1 MQSRTVVIES
11 PPAGRVASAAVDP
24 PLPIEVAGLVVAV
37 APVAALLMA
46 FRRADAARP
55 EPKRE
60 VFATM
65 ALGFAACVPAAALEV
80 AEKRL
85 LGSWA
90 LAGGRFLDAYLV
102 AALTEE
108 GAKLLVVLAWPWRR
122 GFDEVMDGILFTAAA
137 SLGFGLLENLI
148 YVDARFASLFCRVP
162 GIDALCSEHGAAGT
176 LEGVVL
182 GVVRAVTAVPM
193 HAVASGIMGYYLGRA
208 RFHDWSPAAD
218 VFDDLPELLP
228 AWVPRK
234 VAWALFGLAAAVAV
248 HGTYDW
254 AVFAMGTRP
263 VIFLVLPTMLLVSGY
278 ALTRLMRHALVID
291 DERLGPR
298 HEAAPTGTHTA
309 PDSP

>member
-1 MQSRTVVIES
+1 VQSRTVVIES
-11 PPAGRVASAAVDP
+11 LPVGRVASRAVDP
-24 PLPIEVAGLVVAV
+24 PLPIEVAGLFVAV
-37 APVAALLMA
+37 APVAILVMV

-65 ALGFAACVPAAALEV
+65 ALGFAMCVPAAALEV
-80 AEKRL
+80 AEKQL
-85 LGSWA
+85 LGRWA

-108 GAKLLVVLAWPWRR
+108 SAKLLVVFAWPWRR
-122 GFDEVMDGILFTAAA
+122 GFDEVMDGIVYTTAA

-148 YVDARFASLFCRVP
+148 YVDARFASLFCAVP
-162 GIDALCSEHGAAGT
+162 GIAALCSAHNTAGT
-176 LEGVVL
+176 LEGVIL

-193 HAVASGIMGYYLGRA
+193 HAIASGIMGYYLGRA
-208 RFHDWSPAAD
+208 RFHAWSPAAD

-228 AWVPRK
+228 PWVPRK
-234 VAWALFGLAAAVAV
+234 VAWVLFGLAAAVGV

-263 VIFLVLPTMLLVSGY
+263 VIFLVLPTMLGVSGY
-278 ALTRLMRHALVID
+278 ALWRLMRHALVID
-291 DERLGPR
+291 DERLGPGQG
-298 HEAAPTGTHTA
+298 ASG
-309 PDSP
+309 DSGARS